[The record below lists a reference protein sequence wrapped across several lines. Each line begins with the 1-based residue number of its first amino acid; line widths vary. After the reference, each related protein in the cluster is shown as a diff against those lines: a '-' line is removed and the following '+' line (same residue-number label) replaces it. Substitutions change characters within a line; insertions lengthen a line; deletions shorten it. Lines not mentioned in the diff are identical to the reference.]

1 MMDITPYRLER
12 AVTAICP
19 DIAARVEVHRVEPS
33 ERRLWWELSCCVL
46 SSQVPYQLAVAA
58 ADRIQRHDLLLN
70 DTCDTTALAGCIA
83 RTLGEPIRIEGR
95 ARRYRFP
102 ESRARHLAATRV
114 AVTQIAGTLQC
125 LLADLGDASEARS
138 WFVRNAP
145 GLGPKQASMFLRNS
159 GISYELAIL
168 DRHVLDYMSTLGLYN
183 GTRRFLPGLSQ
194 YRRQEAVLKSY
205 AADVEAP
212 VGLLDWAI
220 WIVMRVARASFS
232 RGATS

>member
-1 MMDITPYRLER
+1 MDITPQRLER

-19 DIAARVEVHRVEPS
+19 DIVARIEAHRVEPD

-46 SSQVPYQLAVAA
+46 SSHVPYPSAVAA
-58 ADRIQRHDLLLN
+58 ADRIQSRDLLL
-70 DTCDTTALAGCIA
+70 DDTTCDTTALAGTIA
-83 RTLGEPIRIEGR
+83 RTLEEPLRIEQR

-102 ESRARHLAATRV
+102 TSRARHLAATRV
-114 AVTQIAGTLQC
+114 AVTRKAGNLQR
-125 LLADLGDASEARS
+125 LLGDFGEVAEARS

-159 GISYELAIL
+159 GTSYELAIL
-168 DRHVLDYMSTLGLYN
+168 DRHVLDYMTTLGLYD
-183 GTRRFLPGLSQ
+183 GSRRTISGLSQ

-205 AADVEAP
+205 AADLGSP

-220 WIVMRVARASFS
+220 WIVMRLARTSLS
-232 RGATS
+232 GDATS